1 MQTAMATT
9 VPTHQSALERE
20 QPGMGMILR
29 HLAASGFVPNCIL
42 DIGAYHGE
50 WATLAAGVW
59 PNVPVMLVEGN
70 PEKLG
75 SLLRARNQIRYCT
88 VVNKLLG
95 AAPSQG
101 VPFFLCEGGSSTYRE
116 LTGFEKREIVQIVS
130 TLDTETQRIAKAY
143 SADGPEDWPF
153 NAPCLLK
160 LDVQGAE
167 LDVLRGG
174 MHTLTKCEV
183 VIMELSTLEYSQ
195 GAPLFAEAVA
205 YMHDAGFCAYDFCG
219 AWRRQTD
226 GTLFQIDVVFV
237 RRESK
242 LRAYK
247 KFWVNE
253 PEMQR
258 GNA

>member
-1 MQTAMATT
+1 MQTAMATAI
-9 VPTHQSALERE
+9 PTHQSALERE

-50 WATLAAGVW
+50 WGILARAIWRDAQIV
-59 PNVPVMLVEGN
+59 LVEAN
-70 PEKLG
+70 PEKATQLY
-75 SLLRARNQIRYCT
+75 SLATRSGFIFNQA
-88 VVNKLLG
+88 LLG
-95 AAPSQG
+95 ATRRES
-101 VPFFLCEGGSSTYRE
+101 VPFYLCEGGSSMYRE
-116 LTGFEKREIVQIVS
+116 LTGFGKRRVELQAW
-130 TLDTETQRIAKAY
+130 TLDDVMPKHPKPR
-143 SADGPEDWPF
+143 PW
-153 NAPCLLK
+153 LMK

-174 MHTLTKCEV
+174 THTLAKCEV

-205 YMHDAGFCAYDFCG
+205 YMDDAGFCAYDFCG

-237 RRESK
+237 RRESP

-247 KFWVNE
+247 KFWINE
-253 PEMQR
+253 PEMRSSQQ
-258 GNA
+258 GKVE